1 MVLEDK
7 MIERLKEIRNILE
20 NEREYYNGTTKEKLE
35 FEKEILEYYLVEG

>member
-20 NEREYYNGTTKEKLE
+20 NEKDYYSENQREKLE
-35 FEKEILEYYLVEG
+35 FEKEILEEYIVEE